1 MSREC
6 LIDVT
11 LFLSVYDAAALRAAA
26 LAAEPDLPIA
36 ASLAECCRVLLHP
49 DLAPAGADI
58 LESTA
63 KEYTDAA

>member
-1 MSREC
+1 MKPA
-6 LIDVT
+6 LIDVN
-11 LFLSVYDAAALRAAA
+11 LFLSVHDAAALRAAA
-26 LAAEPDLPIA
+26 LAADPELPA
-36 ASLAECCRVLLHP
+36 TASLAECARVLLHP

>member
-1 MSREC
+1 MKPA
-6 LIDVT
+6 LIDVN
-11 LFLSVYDAAALRAAA
+11 LFLSVHDAAALRAAA
-26 LAAEPDLPIA
+26 VSADPDLPQD

-49 DLAPAGADI
+49 VLAPAGADI